1 MYERSAIVLE
11 KYFNNMFGFNQKV
24 NLKSNYKNYKELVEE
39 IKKYQEIISG
49 EEKVINEFDEI
60 ANEIR
65 NIQQEQKKLYKSN
78 VKLEEE
84 RNQIFEDLDETPALL
99 EKKLEKI
106 ENTVE
111 KNNTRYV
118 ELKEK
123 FVSNLGE
130 FADRQKERN
139 KIARTRRSEEA
150 IHLQLVKEVS
160 SSLGEIEEEKIK
172 ELKSFVIAEDDSKL
186 KNEISKIMIDNGK
199 DERVGFDV
207 TVIEEAVTLRLLIAK
222 KEAECY
228 LLAYDRMKK
237 ILAEID
243 SDEIKLD
250 KYIKSLRDI
259 SIKLEFL
266 KAEKSYIIS
275 FLDNERMS
283 AMNGP
288 KAHKKMMQDACIS
301 FKSDIEQINNL
312 YELLLKEISG
322 KVTKK
327 AYSEL
332 YNKEYLKKIEEK
344 EKNFEEEI
352 NSIKINAGTIIN
364 SNYWRIDGIKNLYQ
378 VFKNEVTEKFG
389 KDLSEFEVEE
399 VNAEEI
405 PEEEEKN
412 EPSIDDILEYKFSRT
427 VKPKTKIPQDLE
439 EDNEEDQEDDDY
451 EEQNEDENKEYN
463 NEYEDSEYDD
473 EIEYEDD
480 YDDEYDDYDEY
491 EDGEDEF
498 DEDDDGELEDS
509 EEYEDEEQD
518 DEDEKGKNSKGIF
531 NKFFGDRKK

>member
-49 EEKVINEFDEI
+49 EEKVISEFDEI

-106 ENTVE
+106 ENTIE
-111 KNNTRYV
+111 KNNDRYV

-139 KIARTRRSEEA
+139 KIARTRRSEES
-150 IHLQLVKEVS
+150 IHIQLVKEVS
-160 SSLGEIEEEKIK
+160 NSLEEIEQEKIK
-172 ELKSFVIAEDDSKL
+172 ELKLFVIAEDDSKL

-207 TVIEEAVTLRLLIAK
+207 TVIEEAVTLRILIAK

-243 SDEIKLD
+243 NDEIKLD
-250 KYIKSLRDI
+250 KYIKALRDI
-259 SIKLEFL
+259 SVKLEFL

-288 KAHKKMMQDACIS
+288 KVHKKMMQDACTS
-301 FKSDIEQINNL
+301 FKTDIEQINNL

-364 SNYWRIDGIKNLYQ
+364 SNYWRIDGIKNIYQ

-389 KDLSEFEVEE
+389 KNLSEFEVEE
-399 VNAEEI
+399 IREEEI
-405 PEEEEKN
+405 TEEKEKN
-412 EPSIDDILEYKFSRT
+412 EPSIDDILEYKFSRI
-427 VKPKTKIPQDLE
+427 VKPKNKIPQDLE
-439 EDNEEDQEDDDY
+439 ENDEEYQEEYNY
-451 EEQNEDENKEYN
+451 EEQNEDENKEYD
-463 NEYEDSEYDD
+463 DSEYDD

-480 YDDEYDDYDEY
+480 YDDYDEY
-491 EDGEDEF
+491 EDVEEEF
-498 DEDDDGELEDS
+498 DEDDVEEIEDS
-509 EEYEDEEQD
+509 EDYEEQD
-518 DEDEKGKNSKGIF
+518 DDDEKGKNSKGIF